1 MFFLCSPLVL
11 LQSQVSEIIRLIH
24 KQLKDK
30 SIKTRQVMK
39 LRERGGRRRG
49 REGRERG
56 GRKRGGGE
64 RCYITDIRVALD
76 Y

>member
-39 LRERGGRRRG
+39 LRERGGEEKG
-49 REGRERG
+49 EREEWERERG
-56 GRKRGGGE
+56 EREGE
-64 RCYITDIRVALD
+64 RCYITDIRGALD